1 MIAGSNRAKFESRY
15 DEANY
20 KDYAEFINHK
30 TNDEILD
37 RIIKRLNLC
46 DARKINSKS
55 PTLGEIRACANKVC
69 QEQRQL
75 AE

>member
-30 TNDEILD
+30 TNVFLEFMT
-37 RIIKRLNLC
+37 
-46 DARKINSKS
+46 RKLRGS
-55 PTLGEIRACANKVC
+55 
-69 QEQRQL
+69 
-75 AE
+75 